1 MAATSLLSLQA
12 TNGANAESRL
22 LARGATD
29 ALVDFA
35 CKTRLADLPPEAEPL
50 LRGCFLDFIGNSA
63 FASKEAESTP
73 ALRAAIRAMDVEN
86 GAGTVIGEHRGYS
99 WPFAALLNGAFAHS
113 LDFDDTNQIQTGH
126 PGAPVIAAAL
136 TEAERTDA
144 DWTAF
149 IEALVVGYEVCCRIG
164 GAIGPGG
171 YERGFHVTA
180 ISGIFGAVSAVSR
193 LRGLDREKTRNAFG
207 LALSK
212 AAGSMQY
219 LENGSWNKRL
229 HPGFTAHDAILSVSL
244 AEAGVVGAAEP
255 VEGRFGLLT
264 SYTSAPRPK
273 ILTEG
278 LGSRWTLLQTA
289 IKPYPSCRLT
299 HAAID
304 AALQLRKRVSPH
316 DLPNASIK
324 VGLSPVAMKIVGER
338 LPAKLAPRN
347 SVDAQFSI
355 YFQVAAAWLD
365 GKVDWSSY
373 ARMGAPDLST
383 MAERISAYD
392 DEGMRKAGATV
403 VVDVAGSE
411 FALKVE
417 DPLGEPENPL
427 GWDNLKSKFLSL
439 AAPVYGSTHAGKI
452 EREVKSLAAHAKMR
466 PVINLLRVSGKAN

>member
-1 MAATSLLSLQA
+1 MAGNHPLSSQATS
-12 TNGANAESRL
+12 GANAESRL

-29 ALVDFA
+29 ALVDFT
-35 CKTRLADLPPEAEPL
+35 CKTRLADLPPDAEPL

-73 ALRAAIRAMDVEN
+73 ALRAAICKMDVEN
-86 GAGTVIGEHRGYS
+86 GAATVIGEPRGYS
-99 WPFAALLNGAFAHS
+99 WPFAALLNGAYAHS
-113 LDFDDTNQIQTGH
+113 LDFDDTNQVQTGH

-136 TEAERTDA
+136 SEAERIDA

-149 IEALVVGYEVCCRIG
+149 MEALAVGYEVCCRIG

-180 ISGIFGAVSAVSR
+180 ISGIFGAVSAVSK
-193 LRGLDREKTRNAFG
+193 LRGLDRERTRNAFG

-229 HPGFTAHDAILSVSL
+229 HPGFTAHDAILSVAL

-255 VEGRFGLLT
+255 IEGRFGLLA

-273 ILTEG
+273 ILTEN
-278 LGSRWTLLQTA
+278 LGRRWTLLQTA

-304 AALQLRKRVSPH
+304 AALELRKRVSAH

-365 GKVDWSSY
+365 GKLDWSSY
-373 ARMGAPDLST
+373 ARMGLPDLVA
-383 MAERISAYD
+383 MAERISAHD
-392 DEGMRKAGATV
+392 DESMRKAGATV
-403 VVDVAGSE
+403 VVDAAGSE
-411 FALKVE
+411 LRLKVD

-427 GWDNLKSKFLSL
+427 GWDKLKSKFLSL
-439 AAPVYGSTHAGKI
+439 AVPVYGAAHADQI
-452 EREVKSLAAHAKMR
+452 ERDVRGLAAHAKMR
-466 PVINLLRVSGKAN
+466 PIINLLRVTEKAN